1 MIPKPTKDRF
11 ILHSDLNCFFASVAT
26 VLEPRYRGLPIAVCG
41 DSEQRHGIVLAKSE
55 AAKKMGVKTGMV
67 TWQAKQLCPDL
78 ISVPPEYEAYEKF
91 SRLTRCIYAR
101 YTDYIEA
108 FGIDEC
114 WLDISNIANNI
125 TSATE
130 IANEIRNAVREELG
144 LTVSIGVSFN
154 KTFAKLGSDI
164 KKPDAV
170 TAIPYESFKEIVWP
184 LPVESMLGVGRSTQQ
199 KLSTF
204 GVHTIGELAA
214 IPLDLLEYKF
224 GKIGTGL
231 WLCANGL
238 DTSPVVQKDFLYPI
252 KSVGHGSTVAKDL
265 TSNQQVWH
273 LMLALSQEIGA
284 KLRKHEKLARGIAV
298 DIKTNDFVHFSWQT
312 QLSAPTDNTQTIAY
326 EAYQLFLE
334 RYRWQTPIRSV
345 TVRAINLTEADTP
358 TQLDVFTD
366 SSQRVREEKLGR
378 VIDGLRDKYGDGI
391 IRNAVLLENMYPD
404 DEQ

>member
-1 MIPKPTKDRF
+1 MIPEPTKDKF

-55 AAKKMGVKTGMV
+55 AAKRMGVKTGMV

-78 ISVPPEYEAYEKF
+78 ISVPPDYEAYEKF
-91 SRLTRCIYAR
+91 SRLTRGIYAR

-114 WLDISNIANNI
+114 WLDITNIAKDI
-125 TSATE
+125 SSATG
-130 IANEIRNAVREELG
+130 IANEIRIAVREELG

-170 TAIPYESFKEIVWP
+170 TAIPYEGFREIVWP
-184 LPVESMLGVGRSTQQ
+184 LPVESMLGVGHATEK
-199 KLSTF
+199 KLSSF
-204 GVHTIGELAA
+204 GVRTIGDLASV
-214 IPLDLLEYKF
+214 PLDLLEHKF
-224 GKIGTGL
+224 GKVGTGL

-238 DTSPVVQKDFLYPI
+238 DTSPVVSKDFSYPI

-265 TSNQQVWH
+265 TANSQVWH
-273 LMLALSQEIGA
+273 LMLELSQEIGA

-298 DIKTNDFVHFSWQT
+298 DIKTNTFEHLGWQT
-312 QLSAPTDNTQTIAY
+312 VLSAPTANTQTLAT
-326 EAYQLFLE
+326 EAYRLFLE
-334 RYRWQTPIRSV
+334 RYRWHSPIRSV
-345 TVRAINLTEADTP
+345 TVRAINLTESDTP

-366 SSQRVREEKLGR
+366 TDQRIREEKLGK
-378 VIDGLRDKYGDGI
+378 VIDGLRDKYGDAI

-404 DEQ
+404 KE